1 MVAFISAPVNP
12 LLRPS
17 QFCAAPVSSSTK
29 KTSHGALRFTP
40 IVRWTPGVRRSHLTH
55 VRMSGSEPEEEE
67 TVSLADLQARLAS
80 AAKSPEATKTAVP
93 TPTEAEAVV
102 DPSDEERTE
111 KQKEM
116 DRLRAAE
123 KFIEVDEGKFECTG
137 CGFVYD
143 PERGDGRSG
152 IKVGIRF
159 EDLPESYTCPQCRTP
174 KRRFVSRKK
183 VIAGFAENQTYGFGS
198 NTMTGGQKSLL
209 IFGGLA
215 LCFLLLLSGYA
226 MN

>member
-1 MVAFISAPVNP
+1 MSA
-12 LLRPS
+12 S
-17 QFCAAPVSSSTK
+17 K
-29 KTSHGALRFTP
+29 
-40 IVRWTPGVRRSHLTH
+40 
-55 VRMSGSEPEEEE
+55 PEEEE
-67 TVSLADLQARLAS
+67 TVSLTDLQARLAS
-80 AAKSPEATKTAVP
+80 AAKSSDATETAAPTAPEAASPVASP
-93 TPTEAEAVV
+93 
-102 DPSDEERTE
+102 DEEEEERME
-111 KQKEM
+111 KQKEI

-137 CGFVYD
+137 CGYLYD

-152 IKVGIRF
+152 IKAGISF
-159 EDLPESYTCPQCRTP
+159 DDLPESFTCPQCRTP

>member
-1 MVAFISAPVNP
+1 M
-12 LLRPS
+12 
-17 QFCAAPVSSSTK
+17 
-29 KTSHGALRFTP
+29 
-40 IVRWTPGVRRSHLTH
+40 RRSHLTH
-55 VRMSGSEPEEEE
+55 VRMSASESEEEE
-67 TVSLADLQARLAS
+67 TVSLADMQARLAS
-80 AAKSPEATKTAVP
+80 AAKSADATETAAP
-93 TPTEAEAVV
+93 TTAPGATSPVASPDEE
-102 DPSDEERTE
+102 DEERME
-111 KQKEM
+111 KQKEI

-137 CGFVYD
+137 CGYVYD
-143 PERGDGRSG
+143 PERGEARSG
-152 IKVGIRF
+152 IKAGVLF
-159 EDLPESYTCPQCRTP
+159 DDLPESYTCPQCRTP